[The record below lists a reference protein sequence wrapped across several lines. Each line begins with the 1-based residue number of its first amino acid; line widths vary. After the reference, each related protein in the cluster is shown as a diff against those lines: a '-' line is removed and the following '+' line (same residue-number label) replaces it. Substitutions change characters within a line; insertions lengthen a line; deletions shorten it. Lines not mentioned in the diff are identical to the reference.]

1 MNQGSQ
7 PDSPCCA
14 HSPGPGW
21 PIPPPAHPL
30 PRSHGELLNTRS
42 ITTIGQQTHH
52 VALLPGQGPPQ
63 PLQVGTA
70 ALVQHDVL
78 LPDGRGVL
86 HVTDSVMCCLRLLQ
100 HCRYEQVWNKT
111 VRPSPKVALQGA
123 WNPQVDEL
131 HAILIH
137 CDSWQPLF
145 QGLRGAIVPLVG
157 GERNAKAFA
166 DSTVHFHELLI
177 LEKPPEMSKKKRK
190 PKGAE
195 PTVAGVPLTATPVL
209 EAQESS
215 EAVNAQLAAS
225 AMEQRAQDT
234 AVAAAARAASDPSLA
249 VAAAANTETALAVVK
264 PESIHPT
271 ANYRMMFSLYRK
283 DSDAPPPAEGTQCS
297 GRHLTFCMAPE
308 DILIRNSFHMLSET
322 EKARRRNSA
331 QFCAT
336 RRNSAHFGAIL

>member
-1 MNQGSQ
+1 ME
-7 PDSPCCA
+7 P
-14 HSPGPGW
+14 PGRRARDPH
-21 PIPPPAHPL
+21 PPRPA
-30 PRSHGELLNTRS
+30 
-42 ITTIGQQTHH
+42 
-52 VALLPGQGPPQ
+52 
-63 PLQVGTA
+63 A
-70 ALVQHDVL
+70 AL
-78 LPDGRGVL
+78 P
-86 HVTDSVMCCLRLLQ
+86 
-100 HCRYEQVWNKT
+100 
-111 VRPSPKVALQGA
+111 
-123 WNPQVDEL
+123 
-131 HAILIH
+131 
-137 CDSWQPLF
+137 
-145 QGLRGAIVPLVG
+145 GLRGAIVPLVG

-308 DILIRNSFHMLSET
+308 DILIRNSPHMLSET
-322 EKARRRNSA
+322 EKARRATRHPQLGATSA
-331 QFCAT
+331 RRRFLRARALHSPQTRRAEQRPSPTAGRAQRRLAAITMIAAAAASSRTARQPVGDPVRRRRPRRRGDGGGGRRVVARAVGDALAFPVAMSCAT
-336 RRNSAHFGAIL
+336 GGHAGGVGVAPGLAVHRADSRARRRPAPTAT

>member
-1 MNQGSQ
+1 M
-7 PDSPCCA
+7 
-14 HSPGPGW
+14 
-21 PIPPPAHPL
+21 
-30 PRSHGELLNTRS
+30 E
-42 ITTIGQQTHH
+42 
-52 VALLPGQGPPQ
+52 
-63 PLQVGTA
+63 
-70 ALVQHDVL
+70 
-78 LPDGRGVL
+78 
-86 HVTDSVMCCLRLLQ
+86 
-100 HCRYEQVWNKT
+100 
-111 VRPSPKVALQGA
+111 
-123 WNPQVDEL
+123 PQVDEL

-234 AVAAAARAASDPSLA
+234 AVAAARGRRPTLARGGGGGSR
-249 VAAAANTETALAVVK
+249 TETALAVVP
-264 PESIHPT
+264 PESIHRDGQLPDDVL
-271 ANYRMMFSLYRK
+271 ALPQGLGRAAARRGRRALG
-283 DSDAPPPAEGTQCS
+283 PPPHVLHGARGHPHPQ
-297 GRHLTFCMAPE
+297 LVP
-308 DILIRNSFHMLSET
+308 MLSET
-322 EKARRRNSA
+322 VFARRRNSA
-331 QFCAT
+331 
-336 RRNSAHFGAIL
+336 HL